1 MDIFLVLYK
10 TNVVE
15 DRLNI
20 IEDSGIGQGLASV
33 FEKKGIQSRQVIF
46 ANNSQGQEDTGAMK
60 MWSNISS

>member
-15 DRLNI
+15 DRINI
-20 IEDSGIGQGLASV
+20 IEDSSIGQGLVSV
-33 FEKKGIQSRQVIF
+33 FEKKGIQSRQIIF
-46 ANNSQGQEDTGAMK
+46 ANNRQGQEDTGAMK